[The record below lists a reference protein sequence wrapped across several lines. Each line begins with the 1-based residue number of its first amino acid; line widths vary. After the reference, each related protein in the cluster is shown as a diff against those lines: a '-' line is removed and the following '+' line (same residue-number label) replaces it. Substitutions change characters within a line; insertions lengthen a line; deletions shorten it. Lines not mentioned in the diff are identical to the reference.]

1 MLILAAVMMMG
12 MASGTV
18 QEAGACR
25 AGTPAVAQ
33 QGQSLQQGQQGTP
46 PVVSRDTIPT
56 APAPDAKQVLTVPEG
71 TRIPLTLARAINPKR
86 SRKGDEVRAVT
97 AFPVTV
103 DGQVAMP
110 AGVLMEG
117 VVDKLVKK
125 DRFGHPWV
133 QVHFTRMVFPNGYV
147 LPLEGE
153 SSQARTA
160 EPSENEE
167 ADAESGA
174 RPEHAD
180 GPSATE
186 EAFQFPQQ
194 PTQPPTLPP
203 LPKPNYG
210 PAIGLGI
217 GGAAAAIA
225 IAIIAAHHRYDEF
238 WYDPGWQFDMVLK
251 SPLRVDAGNWST
263 DTGD

>member
-1 MLILAAVMMMG
+1 MLMLAATVMVVVAGGVM
-12 MASGTV
+12 
-18 QEAGACR
+18 QE
-25 AGTPAVAQ
+25 PVAPVEQRDSQTQPSQ
-33 QGQSLQQGQQGTP
+33 QGP

-56 APAPDAKQVLTVPEG
+56 APAQTPTTDSSQVFTVPEG
-71 TRIPLTLARAINPKR
+71 TRIPLTLGRAINPKR
-86 SRKGDEVRAVT
+86 SQKGDEVRAVT

-110 AGVLMEG
+110 AGVLVEG

-147 LPLEGE
+147 LSLEGE
-153 SSQARTA
+153 SAQVPRSEPKESDTVDAR
-160 EPSENEE
+160 EPSNT
-167 ADAESGA
+167 
-174 RPEHAD
+174 EHAD
-180 GPSATE
+180 GPSAE
-186 EAFQFPQQ
+186 NAFQFPGPPPQQ
-194 PTQPPTLPP
+194 QLPPLPP

-238 WYDPGWQFDMVLK
+238 WYDPGWQFDMVLQ
-251 SPLRVDAGNWST
+251 SPLRVDAANWNRGAGN
-263 DTGD
+263 